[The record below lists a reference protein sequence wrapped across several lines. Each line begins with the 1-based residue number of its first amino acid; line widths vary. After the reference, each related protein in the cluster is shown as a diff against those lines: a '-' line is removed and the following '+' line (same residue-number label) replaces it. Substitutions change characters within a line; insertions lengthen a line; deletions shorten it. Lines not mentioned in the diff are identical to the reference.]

1 MPDLAQ
7 LGEDLRKIDRL
18 IMDLIKRRMDVA
30 HLVAQ
35 EKQRTGGVMYRPQVE
50 DQRIAAIGEH
60 ARAIGLNPHMAR
72 AVLYFLIAESCKEQ
86 TILIESQA
94 GATQRPEAERLKEN
108 LLRLTQQVAAG
119 YDARDASTKFAS
131 QLYGAFE
138 TELIR
143 RDAQAAGDRAL
154 ALDLG
159 CATGRIALDLAGV
172 FEQVAGYD
180 VSSHMIEA
188 ARAKAERRGLANAR
202 FASIDLDAEA
212 LPDADASASFVVMNL
227 GTASDVS
234 NLPRVL
240 REIERVLKPG
250 GRFFLTFYN
259 ADALLYKMGF
269 LPWVA
274 SLEAVVNPYTMCLDV
289 KIGDALIPVHAQ
301 LYSETDVR
309 AALPAGLAA
318 DHVTSFPEI
327 AAILPDEVLGDE
339 KVRASIDRLDREL
352 AKSGESGE
360 GAEGGH
366 GGAYLIVRGR
376 KEG

>member
-18 IMDLIKRRMDVA
+18 IMDLVKRRMDVA

-50 DQRIAAIGEH
+50 DQRIAAIGDH

-86 TILIESQA
+86 TILLESQA
-94 GATQRPEAERLKEN
+94 GAAQRPEAERLKEN
-108 LLRLTQQVAAG
+108 LLRLTEQVAGG
-119 YDARDASTKFAS
+119 YDAREASGKFAS
-131 QLYGAFE
+131 QLYGAYE
-138 TELIR
+138 RELIR
-143 RDAQAAGDRAL
+143 QDALAAGDRSL

-159 CATGRIALDLAGV
+159 CATGAIALDLAGG
-172 FEQVAGYD
+172 FAKVAGYD
-180 VSSHMIEA
+180 LSSHMVEA
-188 ARAKAERRGLANAR
+188 ARAKAQTRGVENVR
-202 FASIDLDAEA
+202 FASLDLDAHN
-212 LPDADASASFVVMNL
+212 LPEVDASASFVVMNL

-234 NLPRVL
+234 NLPHVL
-240 REIERVLKPG
+240 AEISRVLKPG

-259 ADALLYKMGF
+259 SDALLYKMGF

-301 LYSETDVR
+301 LFSEAEVR
-309 AALPAGLAA
+309 RALPAGLVV
-318 DHVTSFPEI
+318 DHVSSFPEI
-327 AAILPDEVLGDE
+327 AAILPDEVLGDV

-352 AKSGESGE
+352 AK

-376 KEG
+376 KG

>member
-1 MPDLAQ
+1 MPDLVQ
-7 LGEDLRKIDRL
+7 LGDDLRKIDRL
-18 IMDLIKRRMDVA
+18 IMDLVKRRMDVA

-35 EKQRTGGVMYRPQVE
+35 EKQRTGGIMYRPDIE
-50 DQRIAAIGEH
+50 DQRIAAIGDH

-94 GATQRPEAERLKEN
+94 GAAQRPESERLKDN
-108 LLRLTQQVAAG
+108 LLRLTEQVAG
-119 YDARDASTKFAS
+119 RYDERDAASKFAS
-131 QLYGAFE
+131 QLYAAYE

-143 RDAQAAGDRAL
+143 HDADAVADRAL

-159 CATGRIALDLAGV
+159 CATGRVALELAAS
-172 FEQVAGYD
+172 FKSVAAYD
-180 VSSHMIEA
+180 VSAHMIDA
-188 ARAKAERRGLANAR
+188 ARAKAEQRRVANAK
-202 FASIDLDAEA
+202 FATLDLDADK
-212 LPDADASASFVVMNL
+212 LPEADASATFVAMNL

-234 NLPRVL
+234 NLPHVLGEIARVL
-240 REIERVLKPG
+240 NPG

-289 KIGDALIPVHAQ
+289 KIGDTLAPVHAQ
-301 LYSETDVR
+301 LYSEADVR
-309 AALPAGLAA
+309 ALLPAALVV
-318 DHVTSFPEI
+318 DHVTSFPQI
-327 AAILPDEVLGDE
+327 AAILPDEVLGDA

-352 AKSGESGE
+352 AK
-360 GAEGGH
+360 GADGAH

-376 KEG
+376 KE

>member
-1 MPDLAQ
+1 MPDLVQ
-7 LGEDLRKIDRL
+7 LGADLRKIDRL
-18 IMDLIKRRMDVA
+18 IMDLVKRRMDVA

-35 EKQRTGGVMYRPQVE
+35 EKQRTGGVMYRPQIE
-50 DQRIAAIGEH
+50 DERIAAIGDH

-72 AVLYFLIAESCKEQ
+72 AMLYFLIAESCKEQ

-94 GATQRPEAERLKEN
+94 GAQQRPEAERLKEN
-108 LLRLTQQVAAG
+108 LLRLTEEVAG
-119 YDARDASTKFAS
+119 RYDERDSASKFAT
-131 QLYGAFE
+131 QLYASYE

-143 RDAQAAGDRAL
+143 RDAQALEDRAL

-159 CATGRIALDLAGV
+159 CATGRIALDLADS
-172 FEQVAGYD
+172 FEHVAGYD
-180 VSSHMIEA
+180 VSTHMIA
-188 ARAKAERRGLANAR
+188 AAHAKALAGGIVNAR
-202 FASIDLDAEA
+202 FAATDLDAA
-212 LPDADASASFVVMNL
+212 TLPEADASASFVVMNL

-234 NLPRVL
+234 NLPHVL
-240 REIERVLKPG
+240 GEIARVLKPG

-289 KIGDALIPVHAQ
+289 KIGDALAPVHAQ

-309 AALPAGLAA
+309 ALLPAELAVDQVA
-318 DHVTSFPEI
+318 SFPQI

-352 AKSGESGE
+352 AR
-360 GAEGGH
+360 GADGAH
-366 GGAYLIVRGR
+366 GGAYLIVRGAKR
-376 KEG
+376 